1 MHDAYCG
8 PSIVDADIAGTVAC
22 WRFHPSILAIVFN
35 PREASLF
42 GGNFGRWNFGGAGP
56 DGSPRPFRLGQVGSV
71 LSCPGLGD
79 QVIHADTP
87 HLLTHRLP
95 PVSLF
100 ERFHPQLSRR
110 RQSCQRMPF
119 VHGSHRLSVSA
130 RLLSEDDNDH
140 MTGNDDDGTDAA
152 MMRRNM
158 LQLRTLRPALD
169 AGDILFFDPL
179 CLANTSMGDKTG
191 KEINSGCRPMLYL
204 NVTQSWFHDPKN
216 WDDRDRFFD

>member
-42 GGNFGRWNFGGAGP
+42 GGNFGRWNFGGTGP

-71 LSCPGLGD
+71 LSCPGSGD
-79 QVIHADTP
+79 QAIHADTP

-100 ERFHPQLSRR
+100 ERLYPRLSRR
-110 RQSCQRMPF
+110 QRSCQRMPPKRIRGRNIDRKF
-119 VHGSHRLSVSA
+119 HHG
-130 RLLSEDDNDH
+130 
-140 MTGNDDDGTDAA
+140 
-152 MMRRNM
+152 
-158 LQLRTLRPALD
+158 
-169 AGDILFFDPL
+169 
-179 CLANTSMGDKTG
+179 
-191 KEINSGCRPMLYL
+191 
-204 NVTQSWFHDPKN
+204 
-216 WDDRDRFFD
+216 RDRLRSRQSQVEHIGLAAIQG